1 MYKAL
6 IKFIDAETLREYSIG
21 DEFDVT
27 GMTDERIHELTTEN
41 NRIGVPLICEVEET
55 ETTETTETFTTMKSE
70 VFE

>member
-6 IKFIDAETLREYSIG
+6 INFIDAETRNEYKVG
-21 DEFDVT
+21 EEFDTT

-41 NRIGVPLICEVEET
+41 NRIGVPLIEKVE
-55 ETTETTETFTTMKSE
+55 ETTETFTTLKDE

>member
-6 IKFIDAETLREYSIG
+6 IKFIDAETLREYNVG

-27 GMTDERIHELTTEN
+27 GMTEERIHELTTEN
-41 NRIGVPLICEVEET
+41 NRVGFPLIGIVE
-55 ETTETTETFTTMKSE
+55 ETTETFTTMKDE

>member
-6 IKFIDAETLREYSIG
+6 IKFIDAETLREYNAG

-27 GMTDERIHELTTEN
+27 GMTEERIHELTTEN
-41 NRIGVPLICEVEET
+41 NRVGVPLIGIVEEM
-55 ETTETTETFTTMKSE
+55 TETFTTMEDE

>member
-6 IKFIDAETLREYSIG
+6 INFIDAETRNEYKVG

-27 GMTDERIHELTTEN
+27 GMTDERIYELTTVN
-41 NRIGVPLICEVEET
+41 NRIGVPLIEKVE
-55 ETTETTETFTTMKSE
+55 ETTETFTTLKDE

>member
-6 IKFIDAETLREYSIG
+6 INFIDAETRNEYKAG
-21 DEFDVT
+21 DEFDAT

-41 NRIGVPLICEVEET
+41 NRIGVPLIEKVE
-55 ETTETTETFTTMKSE
+55 ETTETFTTLKDE

>member
-6 IKFIDAETLREYSIG
+6 INFIDAETRNEYKAG
-21 DEFDVT
+21 DEFDTT

-41 NRIGVPLICEVEET
+41 NRIGVPLIGEVE
-55 ETTETTETFTTMKSE
+55 ETTETFTTLKDE

>member
-6 IKFIDAETLREYSIG
+6 INFIDAETRNEYKVG

-27 GMTDERIHELTTEN
+27 GMTDERIHELTTVN
-41 NRIGVPLICEVEET
+41 NRIGVPLIEKVE
-55 ETTETTETFTTMKSE
+55 ETTETFTTLKDE

>member
-6 IKFIDAETLREYSIG
+6 IKFIDAETLREYNVG
-21 DEFDVT
+21 DEFDTT

-41 NRIGVPLICEVEET
+41 NRIGVPLIEKVEEA
-55 ETTETTETFTTMKSE
+55 ETFMTMKGE